1 MERPPFVRRTEL
13 VTPAHSL
20 RMMAKAAS
28 SEADEV
34 IFDLEDAVAPGMKE
48 EARRLLIEALRTLDF
63 RGKVVAYRM
72 NGVKTKYAYRDVIEV
87 IEAAGEVVDCLI
99 IPKSEG
105 PEDVLFVDRLLTQ
118 IEAARGLHKQVR
130 LEVLIETASALLQ
143 AEQIARCSPRLSSLI
158 FGPLDY
164 AASIGAREVVKD
176 HFSFFH
182 YPRAHLLAAAKAA
195 GLDAIDGITL
205 NVRDRETLIFDARMA
220 AAMGFDGKWVIHP
233 DQIGPVNEI
242 FSPSVEEIA
251 RARRIIE
258 AYRKACEGERIG
270 AIVVDDQLVDE
281 AVIKLEERKLLIA
294 KRAGLL

>member
-1 MERPPFVRRTEL
+1 MERQPFVRRTEL

-20 RMMAKAAS
+20 KMMAKAAS

-72 NGVKTKYAYRDVIEV
+72 NGVKTKYAYRDIIEV

-105 PEDVLFVDRLLTQ
+105 PEDVLFVDRLLNQ
-118 IEAARGLHKQVR
+118 IEAAKGLHNPVR

-143 AEQIARCSPRLSSLI
+143 AEQIARCSPRMSALI

-176 HFSFFH
+176 PFFFH

-205 NVRDRETLIFDARMA
+205 NVRDRETLIFDTRMA

-242 FSPSVEEIA
+242 FSPSAEEIA
-251 RARRIIE
+251 RAQRIIE
-258 AYRKACEGERIG
+258 AYRKACEEERIG

>member
-1 MERPPFVRRTEL
+1 MERQPFVRRTEL

-20 RMMAKAAS
+20 KMMAKAAAS
-28 SEADEV
+28 AADEV

-48 EARRLLIEALRTLDF
+48 EARGILIDALRALDF
-63 RGKVVAYRM
+63 QGKVVAYRM
-72 NGVKTKYAYRDVIEV
+72 NGVETKYAYRDIIEV
-87 IEAAGEVVDCLI
+87 IEAAGEAVDCII

-105 PEDVLFVDRLLTQ
+105 PEDALFVDRLLTQ
-118 IEAARGLHKQVR
+118 LEAAKGLQKQVR

-143 AEQIARCSPRLSSLI
+143 AGQIARCSPRMSSLI
-158 FGPLDY
+158 FGSIDY
-164 AASIGAREVVKD
+164 AASIGAREVGQEQ
-176 HFSFFH
+176 FLYFH

-195 GLDAIDGITL
+195 GLDAIEGITL
-205 NVRDRETLIFDARMA
+205 NIRDRERLVTDSKTS

-233 DQIGPVNEI
+233 DQIGPVNDI
-242 FSPSVEEIA
+242 FSPSKEEIA

-258 AYRKACEGERIG
+258 AYRKACEEERIG
-270 AIVVDDQLVDE
+270 AIVVDDQFVDE